1 MKIFLNPRTEV
12 DGWWCPPSPT
22 AVNKKILPL
31 PKQAG
36 EKSHFQ
42 QSGTI
47 LIPNFS
53 WSWMFSANV
62 QRHHRADVITGY
74 VIKPCPW
81 ALLLE
86 VTKAGLKHP
95 HILLLPLLGRCESF
109 PWSAPCASL
118 LPLGKLQPL
127 SEAEQCTDVGKSG
140 IAFIRGESRCASGEI
155 SVLCF
160 GCVSPDWGWGE
171 LEWTWGVEA
180 AEGDHWWT
188 ELPSWVSFL
197 RDLCRCFQEPSSP
210 APLAYH
216 WCQLFPALRPSSASR
231 EQHILFCCILNCW
244 SVLWWLTC
252 CEGCQIQ
259 PLPWERAAS
268 PGRGNLRRRGLVE
281 QGKESWLLSNVVG
294 SSQLLYDLYS
304 KP

>member
-74 VIKPCPW
+74 VIKPCPR

-109 PWSAPCASL
+109 PWSAPCFLWESSNPSLRQSNALMWARVELPLLEESHAVHLERFLCFALAVSARTEAGVNWSEHGVLRQQRGITDELSFLPEFPSWGTCAGASRSPHL
-118 LPLGKLQPL
+118 LPLLPIIDASYSLL
-127 SEAEQCTDVGKSG
+127 SGQAVLPGSSTFFSA
-140 IAFIRGESRCASGEI
+140 AFWTAGLFSDDSHVVKVARSSL
-155 SVLCF
+155 S
-160 GCVSPDWGWGE
+160 
-171 LEWTWGVEA
+171 LER
-180 AEGDHWWT
+180 
-188 ELPSWVSFL
+188 ELP
-197 RDLCRCFQEPSSP
+197 
-210 APLAYH
+210 APGEGTWEEEA
-216 WCQLFPALRPSSASR
+216 WWNRERKVGFSAM
-231 EQHILFCCILNCW
+231 
-244 SVLWWLTC
+244 
-252 CEGCQIQ
+252 
-259 PLPWERAAS
+259 
-268 PGRGNLRRRGLVE
+268 
-281 QGKESWLLSNVVG
+281 
-294 SSQLLYDLYS
+294 
-304 KP
+304 